1 MSFTYYIN
9 EIFKRH
15 AYETGC
21 GDCFDYS
28 NSVGY
33 ALPYLQAAGLDTC
46 KVHKVVQQSSSAS
59 NMAYMS
65 ASACQYWHP
74 YFPPQGAFQLPH
86 LDPERGFLVARPV
99 KQPASRGKHAR

>member
-1 MSFTYYIN
+1 MLP
-9 EIFKRH
+9 RH

-46 KVHKVVQQSSSAS
+46 KVHKVGAALLSSDDSRHVIS
-59 NMAYMS
+59 IQNI
-65 ASACQYWHP
+65 
-74 YFPPQGAFQLPH
+74 
-86 LDPERGFLVARPV
+86 V
-99 KQPASRGKHAR
+99 KHVCESV